1 MTIQRQAGPGDTW
14 RRTPRVLIIDD
25 DAAYRVLLADMFA
38 DWQWDVFEAS
48 SGREAVDTLE
58 RHAID
63 LVLLDAASQ
72 GMVCADVLAAI
83 QVRPHDLRII
93 VMGTVMTE
101 KLRIDWRNRGAM
113 DCLVK
118 PIEPR
123 TLSALLVTFAP
134 PSGFADS

>member
-1 MTIQRQAGPGDTW
+1 MTTQRQAVSGHAW
-14 RRTPRVLIIDD
+14 RRTQRVLIIDD
-25 DAAYRVLLADMFA
+25 DAAYRALLANMFT
-38 DWQWDVFEAS
+38 DWQWDVFAAS
-48 SGREAVDTLE
+48 SGREALDTLE
-58 RHAID
+58 RHAIN

-72 GMVCADVLAAI
+72 GMAGADVLAAI

-123 TLSALLVTFAP
+123 TLSALLVAFAP

>member
-1 MTIQRQAGPGDTW
+1 MTTQRRAGPGDTW

-25 DAAYRVLLADMFA
+25 DAGYRAQLADRFV

-48 SGREAVDTLE
+48 SGREALETLE
-58 RHAID
+58 RHAIN

-72 GMVCADVLAAI
+72 GMGCADVLAAI

-123 TLSALLVTFAP
+123 TLSALLVAFAP

>member
-1 MTIQRQAGPGDTW
+1 MTTQRQAGPGDTW

-25 DAAYRVLLADMFA
+25 DAGYRALLADMFA

-48 SGREAVDTLE
+48 SGREALDTLE
-58 RHAID
+58 RHAIN

-72 GMVCADVLAAI
+72 GMACADVLAAI
-83 QVRPHDLRII
+83 RVRPHDLRII

-101 KLRIDWRNRGAM
+101 KLRIDWRSRGAM

-123 TLSALLVTFAP
+123 TLSALLVAFAP

>member
-1 MTIQRQAGPGDTW
+1 MTTQRQAGPGDTW
-14 RRTPRVLIIDD
+14 RRAPRVLIIDD
-25 DAAYRVLLADMFA
+25 DAAYRALLADMFI

-48 SGREAVDTLE
+48 SGREALDTLE
-58 RHAID
+58 RRAIS

-72 GMVCADVLAAI
+72 GMACADVLAAI
-83 QVRPHDLRII
+83 QVRPHDLRMI

-101 KLRIDWRNRGAM
+101 KLRIDWRKRGAM

-123 TLSALLVTFAP
+123 TLSALLVAFAP